1 MNAQVRKAENLLE
14 GIKMKRVILDIQ
26 VGGTL
31 DLNTY
36 NIEGKDIKR
45 IWSVFDEQMMWD
57 SCKFNPLT
65 GKPVERLEDLHLKH
79 REGVFIED
87 YVHDYKILKGN
98 ILHYYTRI
106 AQKGEQMKIL
116 IELKG

>member
-1 MNAQVRKAENLLE
+1 
-14 GIKMKRVILDIQ
+14 MKRIMLDIQ
-26 VGGTL
+26 VGGTV

-36 NIEGKDIKR
+36 NIEGKEIKR
-45 IWSVFDEQMMWD
+45 VWSVFDEQMMWD
-57 SCKFNPLT
+57 SCKFNPKT
-65 GKPVERLEDLHLKH
+65 GKPVERLEDLHLQH

-87 YVHDYKILKGN
+87 VVHDYKVLEGN

-116 IELKG
+116 VEIN

>member
-1 MNAQVRKAENLLE
+1 
-14 GIKMKRVILDIQ
+14 MKRIILDIQ

-31 DLNTY
+31 DLNIY

-45 IWSVFDEQMMWD
+45 IWSVYDEQMMWE
-57 SCKFNPLT
+57 SCKINPLT
-65 GKPVERLEDLHLKH
+65 GEPVEKLE
-79 REGVFIED
+79 EGVFIED

-106 AQKGEQMKIL
+106 ARKGEEMKIL
-116 IELKG
+116 VELKG